1 MTETNRKTL
10 VVDESGAGDYRTL
23 TEAVAACAATPD
35 EPVRFYIRHGIYEE
49 RPFIE
54 LADYVI
60 EGEYRNATVIT
71 ASVGGRD
78 PWPGE
83 VKTGTFRSAT
93 LFLGGGR
100 AVVRNLTVQNNAGDG
115 AKTGQALAVYADAS
129 RVLMENVNLY
139 GNQDTLFTAPL
150 PLQEREQN
158 GFRGPRENTPRLD
171 TMQYYKNCTIRGN
184 IDFIFGGANAV
195 FDTCRLEPWHHISG
209 TCYITAP
216 STPAGKPGYLFVNC
230 TVQGSCAPGSV
241 YLGRPW
247 RANAACYWLDCAL
260 SDEVCADGWD
270 NWRDPE
276 NEKTA
281 RFGEHG
287 STGPGSAAKRA
298 FGSVDDDNEANAQRE
313 MYARVKAEFGVE

>member
-1 MTETNRKTL
+1 MTETKRKTL

-115 AKTGQALAVYADAS
+115 AKAGQALAVYADAS

-139 GNQDTLFTAPL
+139 GNQDTLFTAP
-150 PLQEREQN
+150 
-158 GFRGPRENTPRLD
+158 
-171 TMQYYKNCTIRGN
+171 
-184 IDFIFGGANAV
+184 
-195 FDTCRLEPWHHISG
+195 
-209 TCYITAP
+209 
-216 STPAGKPGYLFVNC
+216 
-230 TVQGSCAPGSV
+230 
-241 YLGRPW
+241 
-247 RANAACYWLDCAL
+247 
-260 SDEVCADGWD
+260 
-270 NWRDPE
+270 
-276 NEKTA
+276 
-281 RFGEHG
+281 RFQ
-287 STGPGSAAKRA
+287 
-298 FGSVDDDNEANAQRE
+298 VDW
-313 MYARVKAEFGVE
+313 

>member
-1 MTETNRKTL
+1 MTETERKTW

-115 AKTGQALAVYADAS
+115 PSSPTYPASVSVVASAMTNGTFMTFASVCAYFITLIVSDIAKI
-129 RVLMENVNLY
+129 R
-139 GNQDTLFTAPL
+139 TLF
-150 PLQEREQN
+150 
-158 GFRGPRENTPRLD
+158 
-171 TMQYYKNCTIRGN
+171 
-184 IDFIFGGANAV
+184 
-195 FDTCRLEPWHHISG
+195 
-209 TCYITAP
+209 
-216 STPAGKPGYLFVNC
+216 
-230 TVQGSCAPGSV
+230 
-241 YLGRPW
+241 
-247 RANAACYWLDCAL
+247 
-260 SDEVCADGWD
+260 
-270 NWRDPE
+270 
-276 NEKTA
+276 
-281 RFGEHG
+281 
-287 STGPGSAAKRA
+287 
-298 FGSVDDDNEANAQRE
+298 
-313 MYARVKAEFGVE
+313 

>member
-1 MTETNRKTL
+1 MTETERKTWI
-10 VVDESGAGDYRTL
+10 VDESGAGDYRTL

-93 LFLGGGR
+93 LFLGGGK

-115 AKTGQALAVYADAS
+115 AKAGQALAVYADAS

-171 TMQYYKNCTIRGN
+171 TVQY
-184 IDFIFGGANAV
+184 
-195 FDTCRLEPWHHISG
+195 
-209 TCYITAP
+209 
-216 STPAGKPGYLFVNC
+216 
-230 TVQGSCAPGSV
+230 
-241 YLGRPW
+241 
-247 RANAACYWLDCAL
+247 
-260 SDEVCADGWD
+260 
-270 NWRDPE
+270 
-276 NEKTA
+276 
-281 RFGEHG
+281 
-287 STGPGSAAKRA
+287 
-298 FGSVDDDNEANAQRE
+298 
-313 MYARVKAEFGVE
+313 

>member
-1 MTETNRKTL
+1 MTETERKTL

-35 EPVRFYIRHGIYEE
+35 EPVRFCIRHGIYEE

-115 AKTGQALAVYADAS
+115 AKVGQALAVYADAS

-150 PLQEREQN
+150 PLQERGGEQL
-158 GFRGPRENTPRLD
+158 PQREER
-171 TMQYYKNCTIRGN
+171 
-184 IDFIFGGANAV
+184 A
-195 FDTCRLEPWHHISG
+195 
-209 TCYITAP
+209 
-216 STPAGKPGYLFVNC
+216 PAGHRAILQKALRSRQHRLYL
-230 TVQGSCAPGSV
+230 
-241 YLGRPW
+241 W
-247 RANAACYWLDCAL
+247 RC
-260 SDEVCADGWD
+260 
-270 NWRDPE
+270 
-276 NEKTA
+276 
-281 RFGEHG
+281 
-287 STGPGSAAKRA
+287 KRC
-298 FGSVDDDNEANAQRE
+298 VRHLPP
-313 MYARVKAEFGVE
+313 